1 MSLRLE
7 TKVDPVPRDDRLIA
21 SNKKARHDF
30 FVDEEFECGL
40 VLTGTEV
47 KSLRENRVTLRD
59 SFATVRKGEVWL
71 HGMHISPYSHGNR
84 ANVDPDRARK
94 LLLHKKEIRYL
105 IGKTKER
112 GFTLVPLRLYFAPNN
127 KAKVELGLARGK
139 KLYDK
144 RDSIAQR
151 DQQRDVE
158 RALRDRQKGL

>member
-1 MSLRLE
+1 MASG
-7 TKVDPVPRDDRLIA
+7 PPREVRCVTAQGRDIA
-21 SNKKARHDF
+21 GNKKAFHDYF
-30 FVDEEFECGL
+30 IDEVFECGIE
-40 VLTGTEV
+40 LTGTEV
-47 KSLRENRVTLRD
+47 KSLRENRASLRE

-71 HGMHISPYSHGNR
+71 HGVHISPYSHGNR
-84 ANVDPDRARK
+84 ANVDPDRQRK

-112 GFTLVPLRLYFAPNN
+112 GYTLVPLRMYFSATN

-144 RDSIAQR
+144 RDTIAKR

-158 RALRDRQKGL
+158 RSLRDRNKGE